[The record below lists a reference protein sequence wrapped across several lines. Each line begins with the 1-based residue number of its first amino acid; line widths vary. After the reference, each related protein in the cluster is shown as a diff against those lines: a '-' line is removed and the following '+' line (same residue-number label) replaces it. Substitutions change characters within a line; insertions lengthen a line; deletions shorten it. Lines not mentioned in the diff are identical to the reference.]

1 MLKKASN
8 FVLVSKKSSMG
19 TLPPH
24 ISAARISHIQRRWM
38 VAFHFRRTVRPG
50 GYDSGFFSP
59 AASLGKERVLA
70 RCGWAGEISGPF

>member
-24 ISAARISHIQRRWM
+24 ISAARTNAVLLI
-38 VAFHFRRTVRPG
+38 RRTVRPG

-70 RCGWAGEISGPF
+70 RWGWAGEISGPF